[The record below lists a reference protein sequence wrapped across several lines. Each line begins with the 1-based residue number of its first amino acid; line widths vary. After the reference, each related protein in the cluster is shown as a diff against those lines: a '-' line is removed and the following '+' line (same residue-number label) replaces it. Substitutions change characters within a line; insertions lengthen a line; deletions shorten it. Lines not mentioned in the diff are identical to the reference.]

1 MIEEP
6 APSELSTINFSGSD
20 FSPRDLAEYADL
32 VQVQEVGVGSGAVY
46 EEAAVLYA
54 NGNVKEAEALLE
66 AALQDEKAASVKG
79 LWMMLLDLYE
89 LTGQRERFE
98 SRVLDYATRFERSPP
113 PWRDLS
119 AGASR
124 PKTSSNPSLNL
135 TGALTEKIA
144 PQLAQLATIARK
156 MGSIR
161 VDLGRLRSCDEAGSR
176 LLLGMVRKL
185 TSERIKVI
193 LVNCTPLVEAL
204 SADIEGDDQQSR
216 VKWMLLLELLQ
227 YTGEY
232 ERFEEMALN
241 YAITFEESPPS
252 WESKAP
258 PPQQADDAQKEA
270 VEEEAVAEDGCS
282 LEGELTSANSES
294 IRNLAAYAVDRKT
307 VEVECIN
314 LRRIDFVSA
323 GTLFNVMATLRAQ
336 GTKVTL
342 RNVNAMV
349 GALLRV
355 MSVDQVAVVM
365 LLD

>member
-20 FSPRDLAEYADL
+20 FSPRELAEYADL

-46 EEAAVLYA
+46 EEAAILYA
-54 NGNVKEAEALLE
+54 NGNVKEAEVLLE

-89 LTGQRERFE
+89 LSGQRERFE
-98 SRVLDYATRFERSPP
+98 SKVLDYATRFERSPP

-119 AGASR
+119 APTKKAKSG
-124 PKTSSNPSLNL
+124 SNPSLNL
-135 TGALTEKIA
+135 NGALNEKIA
-144 PQLAQLATIARK
+144 SQLSQLATIARK
-156 MGSIR
+156 TGSIR
-161 VDLGRLRSCDEAGSR
+161 VDLGRIRSCDEAGSK
-176 LLLGMVRKL
+176 LLLSMLRQL
-185 TSERIKVI
+185 SAERVKIM
-193 LVNCTPLVEAL
+193 LVNCGPLVDAL
-204 SADIEGDDQQSR
+204 TAEIQGDSQQSR
-216 VKWMLLLELLQ
+216 TMWMLLLELLQ

-232 ERFEEMALN
+232 DRFEDMALN

-252 WESKAP
+252 WESKVPATE
-258 PPQQADDAQKEA
+258 QAADAEESV
-270 VEEEAVAEDGCS
+270 VEEAPEEEGCS

-314 LRRIDFVSA
+314 LRRLDFVSA
-323 GTLFNVMATLRAQ
+323 GTLFNVLATLRAQ

>member
-20 FSPRDLAEYADL
+20 FSPRELAEYADL

-98 SRVLDYATRFERSPP
+98 SKVLDYATRFERSPP

-119 AGASR
+119 AGQSR

-135 TGALTEKIA
+135 TGTLNEKIA
-144 PQLAQLATIARK
+144 PQLTQLATIARK
-156 MGSIR
+156 TGSIR
-161 VDLGRLRSCDEAGSR
+161 VDLARMRSCDEAGCK
-176 LLLGMVRKL
+176 LLLGMIKQL
-185 TSERIKVI
+185 AAERVKVV
-193 LVNCTPLVEAL
+193 LANCSPLIEAL
-204 SADIEGDDQQSR
+204 ATEIEGDGQHSQSM
-216 VKWMLLLELLQ
+216 WMLLLELLQ
-227 YTGEY
+227 HTGEY
-232 ERFEEMALN
+232 ERFEDTALN

-252 WESKAP
+252 WESRVP
-258 PPQQADDAQKEA
+258 PSAEPLPAESAA
-270 VEEEAVAEDGCS
+270 EEPAAEESGCS
-282 LEGELTSANSES
+282 LEGELTSANNES

-314 LRRIDFVSA
+314 LRRLDFVSA
-323 GTLFNVMATLRAQ
+323 GTLFNVLATLRAQ

-342 RNVNAMV
+342 KNVNAMV